1 MKQAFHRPDKL
12 EEFRT
17 ALNYEAKLLCGV
29 DEAYDLE
36 KAADFLQQLS
46 KSWKMSEDDVIT
58 ITTQRVGDT
67 IDKQLRMYVLRF
79 MDMMEIP
86 YSEEKIKERWGTL
99 SAEAKSEVVDGV
111 IDYMQR
117 NKKDN

>member
-1 MKQAFHRPDKL
+1 MKQDFHRQDRL
-12 EEFRT
+12 EEFRS

-29 DEAYDLE
+29 DEAYDME

-67 IDKQLRMYVLRF
+67 IDRQLRMYVLRF
-79 MDMMEIP
+79 LSMMEIP
-86 YSEEKIKERWGTL
+86 HSPEKIKERWETL
-99 SAEAKSEVVDGV
+99 PPEAKNEVVDG
-111 IDYMQR
+111 IISHLRANEGQD
-117 NKKDN
+117 

>member
-1 MKQAFHRPDKL
+1 MKQDFHRQDRL
-12 EEFRT
+12 EEFRS

-29 DEAYDLE
+29 DEAYDME
-36 KAADFLQQLS
+36 KAAEFLQQLS

-58 ITTQRVGDT
+58 ITTKRVGDT

-79 MDMMEIP
+79 LDVMKIP
-86 YSEEKIKERWGTL
+86 HSKERIKERWGTL
-99 SAEAKSEVVDGV
+99 STEEKDEVVDGV

-117 NKKDN
+117 NKRSD